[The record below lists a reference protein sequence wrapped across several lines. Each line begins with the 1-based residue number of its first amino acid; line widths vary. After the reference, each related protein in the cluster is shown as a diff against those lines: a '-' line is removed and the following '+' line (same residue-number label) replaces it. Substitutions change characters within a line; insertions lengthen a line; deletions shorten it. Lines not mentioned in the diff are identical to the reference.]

1 MAKQQT
7 KAQTRPPVLIPTT
20 RGVADNRRRAQTEL
34 SERLASGIILNPDEV
49 AGLYDAGRLLITTLG
64 GVARP
69 ITQDDLAQFRDTARK
84 LGKKLKGGITPRQ
97 IIDLSLRDR
106 RERAHEEIKTAVPV
120 QNAGGRVQFQ
130 TSAGPHSIHH
140 RHYVTVDFTM
150 YSAVVASPAPAAKLV
165 GELTKGPVK
174 IDCSCEDNR
183 FMFRYIHTVGKFNAG
198 RAETGFPKIKN
209 AALKGVACK
218 HVLRVMTL
226 ITQSPTFKAWAV
238 KMIERG
244 RTKLTTVAD
253 NERIADAREFAEKA
267 AKESHRQ
274 RRVITTEEKRAER
287 ARWAQKNALATAG
300 TKAKPSRRVAASGRR
315 AKAIASSQATKAA
328 EALGAQFGLSA
339 DEVMRLLTAEASK
352 GASR

>member
-1 MAKQQT
+1 MVTKQT

-140 RHYVTVDFTM
+140 RHYVTVDFMM

-244 RTKLTTVAD
+244 RAKLTTVAD
-253 NERIADAREFAEKA
+253 NEKIADAREFAEKA

-287 ARWAQKNALATAG
+287 ARWAQKNALTAATK
-300 TKAKPSRRVAASGRR
+300 TAKTPKKSSASGRK
-315 AKAIASSQATKAA
+315 AKIATDKAA
-328 EALGAQFGLSA
+328 AALAAQFGMTA
-339 DEVMRLLTAEASK
+339 DQVLALLAAQQKK
-352 GASR
+352 G

>member
-1 MAKQQT
+1 MATKQT

-34 SERLASGIILNPDEV
+34 SERLASGIILNPDDV
-49 AGLYDAGRLLITTLG
+49 AGLYDGGRLLITTLG
-64 GVARP
+64 GVPRP

-130 TSAGPHSIHH
+130 TSAGPHSKHS
-140 RHYVTVDFTM
+140 RHYVTVDFMM

-165 GELTKGPVK
+165 GELIKGAVK

-238 KMIERG
+238 KMIDRG
-244 RTKLTTVAD
+244 RAKLTTVAD
-253 NERIADAREFAEKA
+253 NEKIADAREFAEKA

-274 RRVITTEEKRAER
+274 RRVATTEEKRAER
-287 ARWAQKNALATAG
+287 ARWAQKNALTAATKTA
-300 TKAKPSRRVAASGRR
+300 TTPKRSAASGRK
-315 AKAIASSQATKAA
+315 AKIATDKAA
-328 EALGAQFGLSA
+328 AALAAQFGMTA
-339 DEVMRLLTAEASK
+339 DQVLALLAAQQKK
-352 GASR
+352 G